1 MGKGGG
7 GSLEEGREVASLRR
21 SEDGLEEVV
30 VLSAREVEAGLVGR
44 DRMTEEMCAFREA

>member
-7 GSLEEGREVASLRR
+7 GSLE
-21 SEDGLEEVV
+21 DGWEVV
-30 VLSAREVEAGLVGR
+30 SLPRLEDVLVEVVALSGGEVEASSSGR

>member
-7 GSLEEGREVASLRR
+7 GSLEDEREVVSLRR
-21 SEDGLEEVV
+21 LEDVLAEVV
-30 VLSAREVEAGLVGR
+30 VLSAGRVEAGSPWR

>member
-7 GSLEEGREVASLRR
+7 GSLEDGWEVVSLRR
-21 SEDGLEEVV
+21 SEDVLVEVV
-30 VLSAREVEAGLVGR
+30 ALSAGEVEAGSSGR